1 MGLAERCKI
10 PQWGL
15 GRSRSRQT
23 IWCIL
28 ESTSAALVAAVFVD
42 FPKNKCNFLHKNEL
56 DIVRR
61 VQFRRPMRSF
71 SRGTVAT
78 IAVRKSAPTINSMP
92 CAHLAGQCGVAPRDR
107 AKLPLRYDTIR
118 ETSLACARKLT
129 YMGPNQINPQVSN
142 KCIAVRKVATP
153 LRELTCHMKS
163 HSVTCHPA
171 EVTFPPL
178 PQPKLVL
185 E

>member
-23 IWCIL
+23 ISCIL
-28 ESTSAALVAAVFVD
+28 ESKSAALVAAVFVD

-78 IAVRKSAPTINSMP
+78 IAVRKSAHTINSMP
-92 CAHLAGQCGVAPRDR
+92 CAHLAGSTAGSRQTTATI
-107 AKLPLRYDTIR
+107 RYDTIR
-118 ETSLACARKLT
+118 EASLACARKLT

-153 LRELTCHMKS
+153 LRELTCHMGS

-171 EVTFPPL
+171 AVTFPPL

-185 E
+185 D